1 MAKITGNEISPGTL
15 IEFEGQLWIAVKT
28 QKVKPGKGGAYNQVE
43 LKNVTSG
50 TKLNQR
56 FRSDEAVDEA
66 ILDKKDFQFLFASG
80 DMLTFMDM
88 ETYDQIEL
96 ATDFVGEQ
104 AQFLQDGMKTL
115 VQLYDGKPIGIKL
128 PVQVTL
134 TVAEAEL
141 GATRRLLDG
150 QIAEARSEVVAAA
163 ERTKAYGTEILPRF
177 EENLTLLRRSFE
189 LGEIDILALS
199 TGRERFLR
207 IQSDALLAAQD
218 YFTALAGLERVV
230 GIDLWTDDHHD
241 TNTQ

>member
-1 MAKITGNEISPGTL
+1 MSKITGNEISPGTL
-15 IEFEGQLWIAVKT
+15 INFDGGLWIAVKT

-96 ATDFVGEQ
+96 ATDFVGDQ

-115 VQLYDGKPIGIKL
+115 VQLYEDKPIGIKL

-134 TVAEAEL
+134 TVAEADPVMK
-141 GATRRLLDG
+141 GGT
-150 QIAEARSEVVAAA
+150 AAPSYKSA
-163 ERTKAYGTEILPRF
+163 VL
-177 EENLTLLRRSFE
+177 EN
-189 LGEIDILALS
+189 GM
-199 TGRERFLR
+199 R
-207 IQSDALLAAQD
+207 IQVPPFIS
-218 YFTALAGLERVV
+218 AGEKIIVATEDGSYVRRA
-230 GIDLWTDDHHD
+230 D
-241 TNTQ
+241 

>member
-15 IEFEGQLWIAVKT
+15 INFEGGLWIAVKT

-66 ILDKKDFQFLFASG
+66 VLDKKDFQYLFANG

-96 ATDFVGEQ
+96 AVDFVGEDQ
-104 AQFLQDGMKTL
+104 ARFLQDGMKTL

-128 PVQVTL
+128 PVQVVL
-134 TVAEAEL
+134 EVAEADPVMKGGTAAPSYKSAVLEN
-141 GATRRLLDG
+141 GMKIQVPPFIAAGERIIVATEDGSYVRRAD
-150 QIAEARSEVVAAA
+150 
-163 ERTKAYGTEILPRF
+163 
-177 EENLTLLRRSFE
+177 
-189 LGEIDILALS
+189 
-199 TGRERFLR
+199 
-207 IQSDALLAAQD
+207 
-218 YFTALAGLERVV
+218 
-230 GIDLWTDDHHD
+230 
-241 TNTQ
+241 

>member
-1 MAKITGNEISPGTL
+1 MLEPARCLNPRTVSHPRLRRRSPPWPKSLSKITGNEISPGTL
-15 IEFEGQLWIAVKT
+15 INYDGGLWIAVKT

-134 TVAEAEL
+134 TVAEADPVL
-141 GATRRLLDG
+141 KGGT
-150 QIAEARSEVVAAA
+150 AAPSYKSA
-163 ERTKAYGTEILPRF
+163 IL
-177 EENLTLLRRSFE
+177 EN
-189 LGEIDILALS
+189 GM
-199 TGRERFLR
+199 R
-207 IQSDALLAAQD
+207 IQVPPFIAA
-218 YFTALAGLERVV
+218 GERIIVATEDGSYV
-230 GIDLWTDDHHD
+230 RRAD
-241 TNTQ
+241 

>member
-1 MAKITGNEISPGTL
+1 MSKITGNEISPGTQ
-15 IEFEGQLWIAVKT
+15 INYDGGLWIAGKT
-28 QKVKPGKGGAYNQVE
+28 LTVKPSKGGAYNQVE

-88 ETYDQIEL
+88 ENYEQIEL
-96 ATDFVGEQ
+96 AVDFVGEDQ

-134 TVAEAEL
+134 TVAEADPVL
-141 GATRRLLDG
+141 KGGT
-150 QIAEARSEVVAAA
+150 AAPSYKSA
-163 ERTKAYGTEILPRF
+163 VL
-177 EENLTLLRRSFE
+177 EN
-189 LGEIDILALS
+189 GM
-199 TGRERFLR
+199 R
-207 IQSDALLAAQD
+207 IQVPPFIAQGEKIIVATED
-218 YFTALAGLERVV
+218 GSNVSRARRPKY
-230 GIDLWTDDHHD
+230 
-241 TNTQ
+241 

>member
-15 IEFEGQLWIAVKT
+15 INFDGGLWIAVKT

-43 LKNVTSG
+43 LKNVTTG

-66 ILDKKDFQFLFASG
+66 VLDKKDFQFLYASG

-88 ETYDQIEL
+88 ENYEQIEL
-96 ATDFVGEQ
+96 ASDFVGEQ

-134 TVAEAEL
+134 TVAEADPVMK
-141 GATRRLLDG
+141 GGT
-150 QIAEARSEVVAAA
+150 AAPSYKSA
-163 ERTKAYGTEILPRF
+163 VL
-177 EENLTLLRRSFE
+177 EN
-189 LGEIDILALS
+189 GM
-199 TGRERFLR
+199 R
-207 IQSDALLAAQD
+207 IQVPP
-218 YFTALAGLERVV
+218 FIGAGEKIIVATEDGSYVRRA
-230 GIDLWTDDHHD
+230 D
-241 TNTQ
+241 